1 MVKSLDDGV
10 GRILEWLKQSGKD
23 KNTVVIF
30 VSDNGGYTGKW
41 DGETV
46 NNNAPLRAGKG
57 TLYEGGIRIPWFMHV
72 PGIKKASKVD
82 VPVTTTDILPT
93 LLDLAGL
100 DHPEFD
106 GASLKPLLYKK
117 HFNNGK
123 SRSLVF
129 HYPHY
134 YSGTTP
140 VSALRKGDLKL
151 LQYYTPEGLR
161 FELYDLSKDP
171 GESDNLAE
179 DREAMV
185 KEMSSELTASLWEM
199 GANFPR
205 INPNYEPKN

>member
-1 MVKSLDDGV
+1 M
-10 GRILEWLKQSGKD
+10 R
-23 KNTVVIF
+23 
-30 VSDNGGYTGKW
+30 
-41 DGETV
+41 
-46 NNNAPLRAGKG
+46 
-57 TLYEGGIRIPWFMHV
+57 V

-93 LLDLAGL
+93 LLDLTGL
-100 DHPEFD
+100 NHSESD

-117 HFNNGK
+117 HFNNEK

-151 LQYYTPEGLR
+151 LQYYTPKGLR

-171 GESDNLAE
+171 SESNDLAE

-185 KEMSSELTASLWEM
+185 KEMRAELNTSLWEM